1 MKSTAKTLNI
11 ASQAGVEYRREF
23 QEKFNRYLETQ
34 PPVIRV
40 FHLVL
45 KGLSV
50 ICFVLPFIFM
60 AIALYYTYLW
70 ATTGSFTSLGAATYL
85 PIAWVNFG
93 LSCSFMVF
101 PWGLDSMLMRAFPTD
116 ANLPVAYGARK
127 AIDFKTGLGVF
138 FAGLGVTCAGAPGA
152 VVIVGVIAKFIQGLL

>member
-1 MKSTAKTLNI
+1 MKSEIKSLNI
-11 ASQAGVEYRREF
+11 SSQAGVEYRRKFQAEF
-23 QEKFNRYLETQ
+23 DRYLETQ
-34 PPVIRV
+34 PPVIRAL
-40 FHLVL
+40 HLVL
-45 KGLSV
+45 KALAV

-127 AIDFKTGLGVF
+127 AINFRTGPGLI
-138 FAGLGVTCAGAPGA
+138 FAGLGIACAGAPGA
-152 VVIVGVIAKFIQGLL
+152 VVIVDVIAKFIQGLF